1 MEVLNNME
9 FKCVKTDLNNAIQVV
24 EKAVSIR
31 STVAQIAGNILLEA
45 KEHSLKLTAN
55 DMEIGIE
62 FSIDTNVIEEGAVL
76 APAKTLSSIISKL
89 SEGEVSF
96 KVDGNHNI
104 LITSKQSK
112 PNIYGLAIDDFPVLS
127 KVTSG
132 KNLKIE
138 ADVLRDMIRQSIIA
152 VSFDE
157 GKPFLNGILIEKEK
171 NELCFVAT
179 DGFRLAKKTAVLSED
194 TAGNLSVIVPS
205 RALQEINR
213 ILQQED
219 YQGVVDIAITEKQ
232 ISFSFKSLY
241 LVSRLIQGQFP
252 DYRNVIPKEQKTR
265 IVVARK
271 DLLEAADRASIV
283 ASASTNVIK
292 LEMVDQKL
300 LITASTPTIGNIS
313 ELVDVQKEGE
323 DMQPIA
329 FNVRLVLDVIR
340 NIQEDNIVIV
350 LNGATSPGVIIP
362 KKNKDFTYVVMPIR
376 V

>member
-1 MEVLNNME
+1 ME

-45 KEHSLKLTAN
+45 KGQSLKLTAN

-62 FSIDTNVIEEGAVL
+62 FAIDTNVIEGGAVL

-213 ILQQED
+213 ILQQGD
-219 YQGVVDIAITEKQ
+219 YQGVVDITITEKQ

-362 KKNKDFTYVVMPIR
+362 KENKDFTYVVMPIR